1 MYNEGVG
8 RQSAGVKGA
17 EKGENSIVK
26 EKEKERDRERG
37 GEGSICF

>member
-8 RQSAGVKGA
+8 RQSAGVKEA
-17 EKGENSIVK
+17 EKGENSIVREE
-26 EKEKERDRERG
+26 EKGRERG